1 VSVITGLG
9 AGYVIGGRSALRP
22 LDRILLGSICGLI
35 GGLIVGFLLGLFI
48 VPAEASL
55 LMAVF
60 SSFTGA
66 AFGLAINWTPAPTKP
81 PKQHTLFEPDDD
93 DEFDRQIEDALGH
106 SQ

>member
-1 VSVITGLG
+1 MAVITGLG
-9 AGYVIGGRSALRP
+9 AGYVIGGQSTLRP

-35 GGLIVGFLLGLFI
+35 GGLIVGFLVGFFI
-48 VPAEASL
+48 APGEASL

-60 SSFTGA
+60 SSLVGA
-66 AFGLAINWTPAPTKP
+66 VFGVAINWKQTPAKT
-81 PKQHTLFEPDDD
+81 PKSHTYFEPDDD

>member
-1 VSVITGLG
+1 M
-9 AGYVIGGRSALRP
+9 IGGQSTLRP

-48 VPAEASL
+48 PPAEASF

-60 SSFTGA
+60 SSLTGA
-66 AFGLAINWTPAPTKP
+66 AFGLAINWIPSPSKL
-81 PKQHTLFEPDDD
+81 PKQHTYFEPDDD

-106 SQ
+106 SK